1 MGYKIDYPYYGRT
14 TGGLYFV
21 ITAPEYAIVLQ
32 HHGTQGFGFS
42 AFVSRNKIIKLF
54 RFSKEITQTQFQEA
68 IQTQINR
75 FFKNIPGA
83 ELFSMPVNADI
94 KLLTKGETNASKR
107 ID

>member
-32 HHGTQGFGFS
+32 HHGTYGFGFS
-42 AFVSRNKIIKLF
+42 AFVSRNKVLKLF
-54 RFSKEITQTQFQEA
+54 RFSKEITQTQFKEE
-68 IQTQINR
+68 IQRQIDK

-83 ELFSMPVNADI
+83 EVFSIPMSADT
-94 KLLTKGETNASKR
+94 KLITKGEINE
-107 ID
+107 